1 MSTEP
6 RPPQGPPHSIELRD
20 GRLYIGHAVYD
31 ALFARCVAAA
41 LLWEDGQWWLI
52 PLLSGGGGL
61 QLKVRT
67 ASGDRVIESQEFF
80 RQQGI
85 EDSPVPQTL
94 QLVFSEARG
103 AFTLQP

>member
-1 MSTEP
+1 MWIEQSPSHGT
-6 RPPQGPPHSIELRD
+6 PHSIELRN
-20 GRLYIGHAVYD
+20 GRLYISHTVYG

-41 LLWEDGQWWLI
+41 LLAEDGQWWLF

-61 QLKVRT
+61 QLKIRT
-67 ASGDRVIESQEFF
+67 ALGDRVIESQEFF

-85 EDSPVPQTL
+85 EDSPKPQTL